1 MFIDYKSSSLR
12 FTGRFAELNNT
23 MTATAAGS
31 AIEIAFKG
39 DSILLKFD
47 LADQK
52 YPYPH
57 LWMQLDGGAW
67 IETQLDWYLRIN
79 ANNTETH
86 LAKIVLKSTL
96 EMQERWN
103 LPIAAKLSFVGAEV
117 EETAVLPEDK
127 RKTIEIIG
135 DSITEG
141 VLIDADKQPIEPET
155 DCRTFQD
162 DIFATYGYITAQN
175 LNLRSYHVGYGAVG
189 FTHGGCGNVPAVNN
203 SYDYCFS
210 GAPVTYG
217 HPDFILIN
225 HGVNDTGWGADN
237 YVHEYERFLKH
248 LTEVHNT
255 SKIIVLNN
263 FRGSYKDETKEMVS
277 RFNKE
282 YGTDIFYIDSSGWV
296 SFEPLHPLRDGHKII
311 AEHLIKI
318 LKEKYYL

>member
-1 MFIDYKSSSLR
+1 MFIDYKSQSVR
-12 FTGRFAELNNT
+12 FTGRFAEFNNT
-23 MTATAAGS
+23 MTTTASGS

-47 LADQK
+47 LKDQE

-67 IETQLDWYLRIN
+67 IEAQLDWYLRIN
-79 ANNTETH
+79 ANSAGTH

-96 EMQERWN
+96 EIQERWN
-103 LPIAAKLSFVGAEV
+103 LPITAKLSFVGAEI
-117 EETAVLPEDK
+117 EETAVLPEDN

-141 VLIDADKQPIEPET
+141 VLIDADKQPIKPEPA
-155 DCRTFQD
+155 CRTFQD
-162 DIFATYGYITAQN
+162 DVFATYGYITAQN

-189 FTHGGCGNVPAVNN
+189 FTHGGCGNVPAVND

-225 HGVNDTGWGADN
+225 HGVNDSGGDVNN
-237 YVHEYERFLKH
+237 YIREYERFLKH
-248 LTEVHNT
+248 LIEVHKA
-255 SKIIVLNN
+255 SKIIVLNC
-263 FRGSYKDETKEMVS
+263 FRGNFKDETEEMVS

-282 YGTDIFYIDSSGWV
+282 HGTDVFFIDSSGWIP
-296 SFEPLHPLRDGHKII
+296 FEPLHPLRDGHKII
-311 AEHLIKI
+311 AEHLTEI
-318 LKEKYYL
+318 LKEKYSL

>member
-1 MFIDYKSSSLR
+1 MFIDYKSPSVR

-23 MTATAAGS
+23 MTTTAAGS

-47 LADQK
+47 LTNQK

-79 ANNTETH
+79 ANSTGTH
-86 LAKIVLKSTL
+86 LTKIVLKSTL

-103 LPIAAKLSFVGAEV
+103 FPVVAKLSFVGAEV
-117 EETAVLPEDK
+117 EETALLPEDN

-141 VLIDADKQPIEPET
+141 VLIDEDKQPIEPET
-155 DCRTFQD
+155 SCRTFQD
-162 DIFATYGYITAQN
+162 DVFATYGYITAQN

-189 FTHGGCGNVPAVNN
+189 LTHGGCGNVPAVND
-203 SYDYCFS
+203 SYDFCFA

-225 HGVNDTGWGADN
+225 HGVNDSYGDVN
-237 YVHEYERFLKH
+237 DYIREYERFLNH
-248 LTEVHNT
+248 LIETHNN
-255 SKIIVLNN
+255 SKIIVLNC
-263 FRGSYKDETKEMVS
+263 FRGAFKEETEGLVS
-277 RFNKE
+277 RFNKKH
-282 YGTDIFYIDSSGWV
+282 GTDVFYIDSSGWV
-296 SFEPLHPLRDGHKII
+296 PYEPLHPLRDGHKII
-311 AEHLIKI
+311 AEHLTEI
-318 LKEKYYL
+318 LKEKYFL

>member
-1 MFIDYKSSSLR
+1 MFIDYKSPSVR

-47 LADQK
+47 LTNQK

-79 ANNTETH
+79 ANSTGTH
-86 LAKIVLKSTL
+86 LTKIVLKSTL

-103 LPIAAKLSFVGAEV
+103 FPVVAKLSFVGAEV
-117 EETAVLPEDK
+117 EETALLPEDN

-141 VLIDADKQPIEPET
+141 VLIDEDKQPIEPET
-155 DCRTFQD
+155 SCRTFQD
-162 DIFATYGYITAQN
+162 DVFATYGYITAQN

-189 FTHGGCGNVPAVNN
+189 LTHGGCGNVPAVND
-203 SYDYCFS
+203 SYDFCFA

-225 HGVNDTGWGADN
+225 HGVNDSYGDVN
-237 YVHEYERFLKH
+237 DYICEYERFLNH
-248 LTEVHNT
+248 LIETHNN
-255 SKIIVLNN
+255 SKIIVLNC
-263 FRGSYKDETKEMVS
+263 FRGAFKEETEGLVS
-277 RFNKE
+277 RFNKKH
-282 YGTDIFYIDSSGWV
+282 GTDVFYIDSSGWV
-296 SFEPLHPLRDGHKII
+296 PYEPLHPLRDGHKII
-311 AEHLIKI
+311 AEHLTEI
-318 LKEKYYL
+318 LKEKYFL